1 MAGLTPSPKQQIF
14 GSDGLP
20 LVGGKIYTYAA
31 GTSTPIA
38 TYTDYFANTANTNP
52 IILDSYGQ
60 ANIWLINTTTYKFV
74 VKDADDVLLY
84 TVDNISIP
92 LDSGSLASPPPI
104 GNITPNT
111 GAFTTLSATGTATF
125 SGQVNFTGTGA
136 AKLNVGTTP
145 QRPTAV
151 TGMVRYNTTLGTFEG
166 YGASAWGP
174 LGGGASGNGGNAVF
188 YENGQTVTVSY
199 SITTGKNA
207 MSTGPITISGGF
219 TGNGTISGTILDV
232 DSATSGALYVGS
244 EISGTNVTAGTTIS
258 AFASGTGGIGT
269 YVVSPSQS
277 AANGALST
285 TISVTVPSGSRWVI
299 L

>member
-38 TYTDYFANTANTNP
+38 TYTDYSAGTANTNP

-60 ANIWLINTTTYKFV
+60 ANIWLINTTSYKFV
-74 VKDADDVLLY
+74 VKTAADVLLY

-92 LDSGSLASPPPI
+92 LDAASMGSPPPI
-104 GNITPNT
+104 GDVTPNT
-111 GAFTTLSATGTATF
+111 GAFTTLSATGTVTF
-125 SGQVNFTGTGA
+125 SAQVNFTGTGA
-136 AKLNVGTTP
+136 AKVNVGTTP

-151 TGMVRYNTTLGTFEG
+151 TGMLRYNSTLSTFEG

-174 LGGGASGNGGNAVF
+174 LGGGASGSGGNSIF

-199 SITTGKNA
+199 SITSGKNA
-207 MSTGPITISGGF
+207 MSTGPITIAGAFSG
-219 TGNGTISGTILDV
+219 TGSILGTILTITAV
-232 DSATSGALYVGS
+232 ASGTLYVGAT
-244 EISGTNVTAGTTIS
+244 ISGTNVTAGTTIS
-258 AFASGTGGIGT
+258 SFASGTGGVGT
-269 YVVSPSQS
+269 YVVSPSQT
-277 AANGALST
+277 ALSGAVDT
-285 TISVTVPSGSRWVI
+285 TVAVTVPSGSRWVI